1 MGQKPTI
8 LNLGSMTAG
17 GTAGKGGTTI
27 IKTIPMSAL
36 LGQSGAT
43 GVTTAPGMKSPI
55 AIITTKVMSSG
66 IGTPSKIITAV
77 PKLTAGQPGVTQQ
90 MVLKGA
96 GPSGTILRT
105 MTPVTAGTV
114 MGSVRLMS
122 PVSVATAGKPGIATL
137 VVKTTTGMTSFAT
150 VTTQARPTATIA
162 VPSLATP
169 ATTLAAIA
177 SLSGQAGAAAHVS
190 EVRSPSTAL
199 AQITGTTPSPG
210 TAQIA
215 LEGAGVKIQKADGG
229 VGDPGTT
236 TVPPHCQNPPHETS
250 QTGTTN
256 TASTTTANMGRN
268 QVEPPPSDHNGI
280 PESVH
285 GETATAGTTNTA
297 TNSLPASQA
306 SGAVTTVTRSITVPG
321 PSLPSISSSSDQP
334 DNGDTAASSAS
345 ASAGQEAQGVS
356 GEPTS
361 KEVSKMEV
369 TSGRESGDADSTQVL
384 SDFSFLSYLF
394 YFIFIFH
401 CKYLPIRCF
410 IPVLRHRN
418 CFSDFVKLGI
428 ENRDGSVISRK

>member
-1 MGQKPTI
+1 
-8 LNLGSMTAG
+8 
-17 GTAGKGGTTI
+17 
-27 IKTIPMSAL
+27 
-36 LGQSGAT
+36 
-43 GVTTAPGMKSPI
+43 
-55 AIITTKVMSSG
+55 
-66 IGTPSKIITAV
+66 
-77 PKLTAGQPGVTQQ
+77 

-137 VVKTTTGMTSFAT
+137 VVKTTTGCEGGREQWWGMFTSVTTQVGFILVALFDLFTFHPHPKGMTSFAT